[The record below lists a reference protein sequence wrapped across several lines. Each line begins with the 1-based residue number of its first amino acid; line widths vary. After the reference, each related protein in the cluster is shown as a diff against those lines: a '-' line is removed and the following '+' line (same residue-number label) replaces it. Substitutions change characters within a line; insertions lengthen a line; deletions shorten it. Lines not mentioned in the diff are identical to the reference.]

1 MKVRLVD
8 STDTPVRLAFAQ
20 HLFAA
25 GTVGGEGKPAFSVT
39 AILPKDHPAIKELH
53 AAEVQVAKEKW
64 GAKADANLKAIRA
77 AGKGVVKDGDSK
89 AEYDGFEGNAFVST
103 RSDKRPNVFN
113 RDGSQLTEADGV
125 VYSGCYAHVMVEVW
139 AQDNQFG
146 KRINA
151 SLMGVQF
158 LRDGARL
165 SGGGVASAD
174 DFQAIPDASGGDSSA
189 SASTGTTAGNPDPF
203 A

>member
-8 STDTPVRLAFAQ
+8 SAAHPVRLAFAQ
-20 HLFAA
+20 HLFTA

-39 AILPKDHPAIKELH
+39 ALLPPDHPVLKELE
-53 AAEVQVAKEKW
+53 AAEAKVAKEKW
-64 GAKADANLKAIRA
+64 GAKADALLKAIRA
-77 AGKGVVKDGDSK
+77 AGKGVIKDGDLK
-89 AEYDGFEGNAFVST
+89 AQYAGFEGNKFVST
-103 RSDKRPNVFN
+103 RSESRPNVYN

-139 AQDNQFG
+139 AQDNSYG

-151 SLMGVQF
+151 QLTGVMF
-158 LRDGARL
+158 SRDGD
-165 SGGGVASAD
+165 SFGGGATPATAD
-174 DFQAIPDASGGDSSA
+174 DFADLSA
-189 SASTGTTAGNPDPF
+189 AEEDDPL